1 MCIVQ
6 LLDRRREGKQRESP
20 RQSDRDRKACRFLT
34 GWSLPSDKIP
44 FSLCNEKTAMRAR
57 SQALV
62 SHVTVGVHAGELQ
75 AGVCAS
81 TAHDRVVT
89 TDCVRPSSLSPTQTL
104 THRGSEWAWLSPGGE
119 LTYLRHSV
127 FVSPLAGWCEPG
139 DSVAPAGYMESLF
152 LYAGYCECVF
162 VLYGVVN
169 HWRGGGAFFPMHSRL
184 CSTGRFVREWT
195 WEFLWGGD
203 GCAPAVCIFRKPASS
218 HVFLQLCLSLGTV
231 PRYL

>member
-169 HWRGGGAFFPMHSRL
+169 HWRGGGVFSNAFEALFDRPICEGMNVGISVRGWWL
-184 CSTGRFVREWT
+184 CP
-195 WEFLWGGD
+195 
-203 GCAPAVCIFRKPASS
+203 C
-218 HVFLQLCLSLGTV
+218 CL
-231 PRYL
+231 YI